1 MSEINMLSDQE
12 LKAPPFYRVEWA
24 IMLTARDIR
33 QTFDLVFSDFGLN
46 LSEVALI
53 ALISE
58 HGSLSQSGLAK
69 SLGMGRAS
77 LGALVDGLEQRN
89 LVERKENPKDKRVW
103 LIELTATGKET
114 SVELEDRDQSLREIF
129 REGVGRDER
138 QNLAETLEQ
147 FRRNLKTVTIETQNK
162 PDIRRD

>member
-1 MSEINMLSDQE
+1 MSDQE

-24 IMLTARDIR
+24 IMLAARDIR
-33 QTFDLVFSDFGLN
+33 QTFDFVFSDFKLN
-46 LSEVALI
+46 LSEVALM
-53 ALISE
+53 ALITE

-89 LVERKENPKDKRVW
+89 FVVRKEDPKDKRVW
-103 LIELTATGKET
+103 LIELTTAGKEIA
-114 SVELEDRDQSLREIF
+114 VKLEERDQSLREAF

-138 QNLAETLEQ
+138 QNLADTLEQ
-147 FRRNLKTVTIETQNK
+147 LRQNLRSLSKERQ
-162 PDIRRD
+162 

>member
-1 MSEINMLSDQE
+1 MMSDQE

-24 IMLTARDIR
+24 IMLAARDIR
-33 QTFDLVFSDFGLN
+33 QTFDFVFSDFKLN
-46 LSEVALI
+46 LSEVALM
-53 ALISE
+53 ALITE

-89 LVERKENPKDKRVW
+89 FVVRKEDPKDKRVW
-103 LIELTATGKET
+103 LIELTTAGKEIA
-114 SVELEDRDQSLREIF
+114 VKLEERDQSLREAF

-138 QNLAETLEQ
+138 QNLADTLEQ
-147 FRRNLKTVTIETQNK
+147 LRQNLRSLSKERQY
-162 PDIRRD
+162 

>member
-1 MSEINMLSDQE
+1 MMSDQE

-24 IMLTARDIR
+24 IMLAARDIR
-33 QTFDLVFSDFGLN
+33 QTYDFVFSDFKLN
-46 LSEVALI
+46 LSEVALM
-53 ALISE
+53 ALITE

-89 LVERKENPKDKRVW
+89 FVVRKEDPKDKRVW
-103 LIELTATGKET
+103 LIELTTAGKEI
-114 SVELEDRDQSLREIF
+114 SVKLEERDQSLREAF

-138 QNLAETLEQ
+138 QNLADTLEQ
-147 FRRNLKTVTIETQNK
+147 LRQNLRSLSKERQ
-162 PDIRRD
+162 

>member
-1 MSEINMLSDQE
+1 MMSDQE

-24 IMLTARDIR
+24 IMLAARDIR
-33 QTFDLVFSDFGLN
+33 QTFDFVFSDFKLN
-46 LSEVALI
+46 LSEVALM
-53 ALISE
+53 ALITE

-89 LVERKENPKDKRVW
+89 FVVRKEDPKDKRVW
-103 LIELTATGKET
+103 LIELTTAGKEIA
-114 SVELEDRDQSLREIF
+114 VKLEERDQSLREAF

-138 QNLAETLEQ
+138 QNLADTLEQ
-147 FRRNLKTVTIETQNK
+147 LRQNLRSLSKERQ
-162 PDIRRD
+162 

>member
-1 MSEINMLSDQE
+1 MMSDQE

-24 IMLTARDIR
+24 IMLAAHDIR
-33 QTFDLVFSDFGLN
+33 QTFDFVFSDFKLN
-46 LSEVALI
+46 LSEVALM
-53 ALISE
+53 ALITE

-89 LVERKENPKDKRVW
+89 FVVRKEDPKDKRVW
-103 LIELTATGKET
+103 LIELTTAGKEIA
-114 SVELEDRDQSLREIF
+114 VKLEERDQSLREAF

-138 QNLAETLEQ
+138 QNLADTLEQ
-147 FRRNLKTVTIETQNK
+147 LRQNLRSLSKERQY
-162 PDIRRD
+162 